1 MGCDA
6 EYSGCSRFTFWKSLG
21 VVRSETRFRPAPGF
35 VESTGRPRGFDVI
48 LSGTFLPSIPIVEL
62 ISGWNLACDVHDDGL
77 PIPALDQLLLAE
89 ISPQEL
95 VDKLHAAVFEKLRV
109 GFQSTVEGHRDFPW
123 ARKDLRILDRHLVM
137 YGVTRNRR
145 EAFPPPKKLRQTW
158 AALASSHNTHYV
170 TPPQSGKPR
179 KWPPDTCGMVFEK
192 LILGTC
198 GRGATRAWAGM

>member
-1 MGCDA
+1 
-6 EYSGCSRFTFWKSLG
+6 LG
-21 VVRSETRFRPAPGF
+21 VVRSETRFRPALGF

-62 ISGWNLACDVHDDGL
+62 ISGWNLACDVHDDGFPL
-77 PIPALDQLLLAE
+77 PALDQLLLAE

-95 VDKLHAAVFEKLRV
+95 FDKLHAAVFEKLRV
-109 GFQSTVEGHRDFPW
+109 GFQATVEGHR
-123 ARKDLRILDRHLVM
+123 
-137 YGVTRNRR
+137 
-145 EAFPPPKKLRQTW
+145 
-158 AALASSHNTHYV
+158 THYV